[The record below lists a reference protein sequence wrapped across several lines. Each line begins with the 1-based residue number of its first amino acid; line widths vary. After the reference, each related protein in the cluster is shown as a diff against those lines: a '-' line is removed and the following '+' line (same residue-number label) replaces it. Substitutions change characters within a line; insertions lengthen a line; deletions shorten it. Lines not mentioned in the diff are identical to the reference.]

1 MFERLDGTVSL
12 IEYSHSSIPHN
23 TLYSL
28 DFALQYVSKRI
39 IIDNSRVVHLTPFL
53 YDTQRSFN
61 ACKSA
66 LRNWRRHSSGS
77 ADINE
82 EESGSVLYGRLN
94 NTQVWQCVTLTDLQR
109 ILGELSVDVYSTT
122 ETRLCD
128 VVLIEDL
135 DEMFNIMTFK
145 NPSQSTYPMISSKST
160 KHILTN
166 SILFL
171 TARELILDTILLLR
185 KISQLQGITCL
196 VRITYSITNSI
207 NFSGS
212 VTNIITDISL

>member
-145 NPSQSTYPMISSKST
+145 NPSQSTYPMISSKQ
-160 KHILTN
+160 KYEAYTN
-166 SILFL
+166 KFNSFSY
-171 TARELILDTILLLR
+171 
-185 KISQLQGITCL
+185 SQ
-196 VRITYSITNSI
+196 RTYS
-207 NFSGS
+207 GHH
-212 VTNIITDISL
+212 IIASKDLSAPRHNMLSTYYLLNYQLYQFFWISY